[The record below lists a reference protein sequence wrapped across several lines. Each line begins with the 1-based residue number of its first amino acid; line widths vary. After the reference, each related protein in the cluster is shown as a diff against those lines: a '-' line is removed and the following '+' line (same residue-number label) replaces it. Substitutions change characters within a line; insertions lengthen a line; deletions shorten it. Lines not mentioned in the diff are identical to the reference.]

1 MTRIV
6 DIEIKQNLWGKNF
19 TERIKATTF
28 LKDILIIE
36 AWKPQSN
43 FKEKDN
49 PSTIKDKF
57 LSICFC
63 QFMTHP
69 FLHQH

>member
-28 LKDILIIE
+28 LNDILIIE
-36 AWKPQSN
+36 A
-43 FKEKDN
+43 
-49 PSTIKDKF
+49 
-57 LSICFC
+57 
-63 QFMTHP
+63 
-69 FLHQH
+69 